1 MKFRW
6 IVFNRG
12 ENMCRRIVIML
23 AAVLVFSGTAF
34 SEGYDVELFKKSL
47 VEIDTTDVAVYRI
60 ELEKIISK
68 AEAEGMDVTIMMKA
82 ALETGVTPASLTS
95 AAIKFYP
102 APDVVALAILGG
114 GDPAEII
121 NLAIMSGAE
130 PGEIEAG
137 ALAANVDAVEASTL
151 VSAAKNL
158 LIDSGDGLA
167 GDAGE
172 EEGLALTP
180 GEAVDAGATA
190 APAAAG
196 PVGGD
201 GPGSASPS

>member
-1 MKFRW
+1 
-6 IVFNRG
+6 
-12 ENMCRRIVIML
+12 MCRRIAIIL

-34 SEGYDVELFKKSL
+34 SEGYDVESFKKSL
-47 VEIDTTDVAVYRI
+47 IEIDTIDVGVYRI

-82 ALETGVTPASLTS
+82 ALEAGVTPASLTS

-137 ALAANVDAVEASTL
+137 ALAASVDAVEAAIL

-158 LIDSGDGLA
+158 LIDSGEGWSGEGSA
-167 GDAGE
+167 GDTGE
-172 EEGLALTP
+172 GEGLALTP
-180 GEAVDAGATA
+180 GEAVDAGAIA

-196 PVGGD
+196 PVGGA
-201 GPGSASPS
+201 GGGFPASPS